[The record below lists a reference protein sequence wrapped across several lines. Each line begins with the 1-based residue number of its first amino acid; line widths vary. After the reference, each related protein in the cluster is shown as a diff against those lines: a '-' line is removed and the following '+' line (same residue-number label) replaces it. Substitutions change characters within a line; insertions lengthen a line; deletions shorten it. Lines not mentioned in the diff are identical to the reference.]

1 MPITTL
7 QKVKSSLQ
15 ISGTNKDTVITE
27 LIPLVEDWIK
37 GYCNNEYK
45 TVDDKDAFPPGYEL
59 IAIKMI
65 EYNLN
70 QKSGVSAESLSRHSV
85 TFTEDYPKSITKGL
99 KRRLAW

>member
-7 QKVKSSLQ
+7 QKVRNQVKTSASDAQ
-15 ISGTNKDTVITE
+15 IEE
-27 LIPLVEDWIK
+27 LIVLVEGWIK
-37 GYCNNEYK
+37 GYCNNAYL
-45 TVDDKDAFPPGYEL
+45 VDGVETYPSGYEL

-99 KRRLAW
+99 RRRLAW